1 MKWIITAALSLG
13 AMSFPTIAKA
23 EVPDHIET
31 VNPRLNLMMVA
42 LPLTSNEVSRI
53 RRDTAANFVV
63 TGCPVEIWIDK
74 ASKKPVFAKA
84 VCTTGDGDIPENESI
99 RFVKVRP

>member
-13 AMSFPTIAKA
+13 ATSFPIIAKA

-31 VNPRLNLMMVA
+31 VNTRLNVMMVA
-42 LPLTSNEVSRI
+42 LPLTNNEVSRI

-84 VCTTGDGDIPENESI
+84 VCTTNEGSQRENDSI
-99 RFVKVRP
+99 RFVRVRQ